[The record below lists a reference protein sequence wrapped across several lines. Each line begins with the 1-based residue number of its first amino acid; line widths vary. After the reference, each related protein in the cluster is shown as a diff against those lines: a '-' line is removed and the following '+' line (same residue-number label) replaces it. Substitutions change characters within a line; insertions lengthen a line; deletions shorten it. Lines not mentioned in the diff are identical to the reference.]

1 MLERNKKPLYYCR
14 RLTPADTDY
23 VDGMETFFP
32 AVLRYLNYKS
42 LSGEMMLETI
52 GEVNSK
58 NLIAKMPLGG
68 DTYTEGD
75 RCYINVEP
83 PETADPLCADAD
95 YRVISASRGSRTAEI
110 VFERMAA
117 GNANISS

>member
-14 RLTPADTDY
+14 RLTPADADY
-23 VDGMETFFP
+23 VDGMETFAP

-58 NLIAKMPLGG
+58 NLIAKMPLGS

-75 RCYINVEP
+75 RCYVYVKP
-83 PETADPLCADAD
+83 PETADPLCTDTD
-95 YRVISASRGSRTAEI
+95 YRISSVLPGTAVAEI
-110 VFERMAA
+110 IFERMASTA
-117 GNANISS
+117 

>member
-14 RLTPADTDY
+14 RLTPSDSGY
-23 VDGMETFFP
+23 VDGMETFAAP
-32 AVLRYLNYKS
+32 VLRYLNYKS

-58 NLIAKMPLGG
+58 NLVAKMPLGG

-75 RCYINVEP
+75 RCYVYVKP
-83 PETADPLCADAD
+83 PETADPLCTDAD
-95 YRVISASRGSRTAEI
+95 YRVSSVLPGTMVTEI
-110 VFERMAA
+110 ILERMAA
-117 GNANISS
+117 ANA

>member
-14 RLTPADTDY
+14 RLTSGDTGY
-23 VDGMETFFP
+23 VDGTETFAAP
-32 AVLRYLNYKS
+32 VLRYLNYKS

-58 NLIAKMPLGG
+58 NLVAKMPHGG

-75 RCYINVEP
+75 RCYVIVKP
-83 PETADPLCADAD
+83 PDKADQLCTDAD
-95 YRVISASRGSRTAEI
+95 YRVLSVLPGTAVTEI
-110 VFERMAA
+110 VLERMAGTA
-117 GNANISS
+117 

>member
-14 RLTPADTDY
+14 RLTPSDVGY
-23 VDGMETFFP
+23 VDGMETFEAP
-32 AVLRYLNYKS
+32 VLRYLNYKS

-58 NLIAKMPLGG
+58 NLVAKMPLGG

-75 RCYINVEP
+75 RCYVYAKP
-83 PETADPLCADAD
+83 PDMADPLCADAD
-95 YRVISASRGSRTAEI
+95 YKVKSVLPGTMVTEI
-110 VFERMAA
+110 ILERMASTA
-117 GNANISS
+117 